1 MQVTPDRA
9 SRTLVSEP
17 PYESARLIGTA
28 APPPVGAI
36 VIVAGDDPSGT
47 LLDCLAHQR
56 AFPWCPACIACS
68 DLVREPQGVQ
78 ADCDTSAF
86 NTPVPVTIVQPTPT
100 VTFTPS
106 ITPVASKT
114 PTQAID
120 PAPASTRQGPR
131 K

>member
-68 DLVREPQGVQ
+68 DLVREPQGVR
-78 ADCDTSAF
+78 ALEPRPGLTAL
-86 NTPVPVTIVQPTPT
+86 VPTDHGNVDDRCGGCC
-100 VTFTPS
+100 
-106 ITPVASKT
+106 
-114 PTQAID
+114 AIGCRLSGGRRRIATGQD
-120 PAPASTRQGPR
+120 KRGHQDDDG
-131 K
+131 